1 MTYFIFIEVNSKN
14 SSRTDGQGGPKPA
27 IFEAKTAQFRQ
38 KCNKSMLC
46 LKLDL
51 NKISLEGISL
61 LKIQK
66 FLSWVEKSDLR
77 SLTSIMSSA

>member
-1 MTYFIFIEVNSKN
+1 MDLLN
-14 SSRTDGQGGPKPA
+14 GPKLPLVQFLEKKTL
-27 IFEAKTAQFRQ
+27 IFGPNR
-38 KCNKSMLC
+38 NKSILC
-46 LKLDL
+46 FFLLEL

-66 FLSWVEKSDLR
+66 FLSWAGKSDLR